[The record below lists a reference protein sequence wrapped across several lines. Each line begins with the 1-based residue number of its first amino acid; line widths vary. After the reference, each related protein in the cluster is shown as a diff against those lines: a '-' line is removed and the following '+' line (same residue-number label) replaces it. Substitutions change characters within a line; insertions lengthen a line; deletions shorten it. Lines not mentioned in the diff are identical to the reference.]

1 MPEGK
6 GPGRGGGAGGCSR
19 GKWKLR
25 KGGSRSAI
33 PALFTITEEEEGE
46 KRRGASRRR
55 KKASYSQYQ
64 SEDGTVSSA
73 TRPGSSGS
81 GQTYTPTLTPTPTP
95 TLTPSR
101 ATTSNS
107 PSTNA
112 TTKTDS
118 LLFNKIDERQRLARE
133 RREEREKQNAVKEA
147 QWQARE
153 ERAKQHY
160 EKHLEERRKRL
171 EEQRIKE
178 EKRRAAVEE
187 KRRLKLEEDKIRHE
201 AVMRRTLERSQRT
214 RQKPNRW
221 SWGGALHTNTPST
234 PAGGVRMISAIRFVE
249 SAFLYPLD
257 LAGLEH
263 MQSAFSL
270 YRRYGMTSQYADRR
284 SVSTMNL
291 SRHADPIITKRL
303 SSSSATLLH
312 SPDRGLRRLPL
323 TPWESNVVN
332 RLQQPTHSY
341 LARSRSA
348 MSLSGEQTAMPV
360 CPRSVSCHPMG
371 SISFKALQAQPLPHC
386 HSQERNLSRETA
398 SSSSATPRRRTT
410 GTTQRKDRDNVRK
423 SWSNLSLPLAPI
435 LTLPPKHA
443 CSPGKKNS
451 KVTAPSPGRPPQK
464 TAGRPPTPK
473 LLKSPG
479 AEDPGNLRPVRI
491 TSESPNPPTP
501 TTAQEDEEEQVLSPP
516 QPRPQPLGQNKT
528 LNEQTPAPPTA
539 TSESVSSPPAHKPSA
554 GTTDPEEA
562 SRILAE
568 KRRLAREQRER
579 EEEERGY
586 RRSKQGMLAKEEMAR
601 RKAEERA
608 KREEEAQRQA
618 EERRRKEEEEK
629 KAEEERLQK
638 EREEAE
644 RLQKQKE
651 EEESRQRE
659 EAERLRQEREKHF
672 QKEEAERLERKKRL
686 EEIMKRTR
694 RSDTADKK
702 VIPNR
707 NGDNGA
713 SPAPS
718 AANVSPTHNSN
729 SNSRQPEPSPNPRT
743 AALSHSDEREN
754 GEFEEVIVL
763 PSHSRLSPPE
773 GEEEQHQQQE
783 EERVPVVAFREN
795 GLLKPLSGMEDIS
808 AQQGPGQQAPSHF
821 HRWCFSLS
829 SFTAPQSSSLYTV
842 DKVTENVSRSD
853 WSSYIPKS
861 DNVDTS
867 TSRRCYRTDWL

>member
-1 MPEGK
+1 MPESR
-6 GPGRGGGAGGCSR
+6 GREQGGGGGGCSR

-33 PALFTITEEEEGE
+33 PALFTINEEEEGQ
-46 KRRGASRRR
+46 KRRDARRR
-55 KKASYSQYQ
+55 KKKASYSQYK
-64 SEDGTVSSA
+64 SEDGDGRASSA
-73 TRPGSSGS
+73 TRPSSSGS

-95 TLTPSR
+95 TPTPSR
-101 ATTSNS
+101 TTTSNS
-107 PSTNA
+107 PSNNA
-112 TTKTDS
+112 ATKTDS

-133 RREEREKQNAVKEA
+133 RRGEREKQNALKEA

-153 ERAKQHY
+153 ERARQHY
-160 EKHLEERRKRL
+160 EKQLEERRRKL

-178 EKRRAAVEE
+178 DKRRAAVEE
-187 KRRLKLEEDKIRHE
+187 KRRQKLEEDKARHE
-201 AVMRRTLERSQRT
+201 AVMRRTMERSQRV

-234 PAGGVRMISAIRFVE
+234 PA
-249 SAFLYPLD
+249 D
-257 LAGLEH
+257 
-263 MQSAFSL
+263 
-270 YRRYGMTSQYADRR
+270 ADRR

-291 SRHADPIITKRL
+291 SKHTDPVITKRL
-303 SSSSATLLH
+303 SYSSATLLH

-348 MSLSGEQTAMPV
+348 MSLSGEQA
-360 CPRSVSCHPMG
+360 VSCHPMG
-371 SISFKALQAQPLPHC
+371 SMSFKALQAQPLPHC
-386 HSQERNLSRETA
+386 RSQDRSLSRGTV
-398 SSSSATPRRRTT
+398 SSCATTPRRRTT
-410 GTTQRKDRDNVRK
+410 GTTQQKDRDNVRK

-435 LTLPPKHA
+435 LTLPPSKRST
-443 CSPGKKNS
+443 SPGKKNS

-464 TAGRPPTPK
+464 SAGRPPTPK

-479 AEDPGNLRPVRI
+479 AEDPGNLRPFRV
-491 TSESPNPPTP
+491 TPESPQPTRAP
-501 TTAQEDEEEQVLSPP
+501 GEEEEEEQVLSPP
-516 QPRPQPLGQNKT
+516 QPRPQPLGQNKSSSE
-528 LNEQTPAPPTA
+528 LAPPA
-539 TSESVSSPPAHKPSA
+539 ADNESMSSPPAYKPSA

-568 KRRLAREQRER
+568 NRRLAREQRER
-579 EEEERGY
+579 EEEERKQQEEQ
-586 RRSKQGMLAKEEMAR
+586 RRLAQEEMAR

-618 EERRRKEEEEK
+618 EEMRRKEEEER

-644 RLQKQKE
+644 RLQKQRE

-694 RSDTADKK
+694 RSDTAEKK
-702 VIPNR
+702 VVPNR
-707 NGDNGA
+707 NGDNA
-713 SPAPS
+713 VTPAAPS
-718 AANVSPTHNSN
+718 PSTVTASPTHNSN
-729 SNSRQPEPSPNPRT
+729 GRQADPNT
-743 AALSHSDEREN
+743 TALSHPDQREN

-773 GEEEQHQQQE
+773 GEEQQQQQQE
-783 EERVPVVAFREN
+783 EEERVSVLAFREN
-795 GLLKPLSGMEDIS
+795 GLLKPLSGIEDIS
-808 AQQGPGQQAPSHF
+808 AQQGPDVA
-821 HRWCFSLS
+821 
-829 SFTAPQSSSLYTV
+829 
-842 DKVTENVSRSD
+842 
-853 WSSYIPKS
+853 
-861 DNVDTS
+861 
-867 TSRRCYRTDWL
+867 

>member
-1 MPEGK
+1 MNQNP
-6 GPGRGGGAGGCSR
+6 
-19 GKWKLR
+19 
-25 KGGSRSAI
+25 
-33 PALFTITEEEEGE
+33 
-46 KRRGASRRR
+46 
-55 KKASYSQYQ
+55 ASYSQYK

-73 TRPGSSGS
+73 TRPSSAGS

-95 TLTPSR
+95 TPSR
-101 ATTSNS
+101 TTTSNS
-107 PSTNA
+107 PSNNA
-112 TTKTDS
+112 ATKTDS

-133 RREEREKQNAVKEA
+133 RREEREKQNAFKEA

-153 ERAKQHY
+153 ERAKQYY
-160 EKHLEERRKRL
+160 EKHLEERRRRL

-187 KRRLKLEEDKIRHE
+187 KRRMKLEEDKVRHE
-201 AVMRRTLERSQRT
+201 AVIRRTLERNQKS

-234 PAGGVRMISAIRFVE
+234 PAGFVE

-291 SRHADPIITKRL
+291 SRHADPVITKRL

-312 SPDRGLRRLPL
+312 SPDRGLQMRTASTPVISKALSKPRLHQGKTTQHKNTGLRRLPL

-371 SISFKALQAQPLPHC
+371 SVSFKALQAQPLPHC
-386 HSQERNLSRETA
+386 RSQERSLSRETA
-398 SSSSATPRRRTT
+398 SSSSTTPRRRTT

-435 LTLPPKHA
+435 LTLPPKKRSS
-443 CSPGKKNS
+443 SPGKKNS

-479 AEDPGNLRPVRI
+479 AEDPGNLRPVRTTPENPHPS
-491 TSESPNPPTP
+491 TSTR
-501 TTAQEDEEEQVLSPP
+501 AQEDEEEQVLSPP
-516 QPRPQPLGQNKT
+516 QPRPQPLGQNKAA
-528 LNEQTPAPPTA
+528 NEQTPAAPTA
-539 TSESVSSPPAHKPSA
+539 ASENVSSPPAHKPSA

-562 SRILAE
+562 SRILTE

-579 EEEERGY
+579 EEEER
-586 RRSKQGMLAKEEMAR
+586 RLQEEQGRLAKEEMAR

-618 EERRRKEEEEK
+618 EERRSKEEEEK
-629 KAEEERLQK
+629 KKVEEERLQK

-707 NGDNGA
+707 NGDNAA

-718 AANVSPTHNSN
+718 AMTVSPTHNSN
-729 SNSRQPEPSPNPRT
+729 GNSRQPEPNPNPSA
-743 AALSHSDEREN
+743 AALSHPDEREN

-773 GEEEQHQQQE
+773 GEEEHHQQQE

-795 GLLKPLSGMEDIS
+795 GLLKPLSGIEDIS
-808 AQQGPGQQAPSHF
+808 AQQGPDVA
-821 HRWCFSLS
+821 
-829 SFTAPQSSSLYTV
+829 
-842 DKVTENVSRSD
+842 
-853 WSSYIPKS
+853 
-861 DNVDTS
+861 
-867 TSRRCYRTDWL
+867 

>member
-1 MPEGK
+1 MPDSK
-6 GPGRGGGAGGCSR
+6 GRGQGGGGGECSR
-19 GKWKLR
+19 GKRRLR

-33 PALFTITEEEEGE
+33 PALFTITEEEEGQ
-46 KRRGASRRR
+46 RRRDACRR
-55 KKASYSQYQ
+55 KKRASYSQYK
-64 SEDGTVSSA
+64 SEDGGASSA
-73 TRPGSSGS
+73 ARPGSSGS

-95 TLTPSR
+95 TPTR
-101 ATTSNS
+101 TTTSNS
-107 PSTNA
+107 PSNNA
-112 TTKTDS
+112 ATKTDS

-133 RREEREKQNAVKEA
+133 RREEREKQNAVKEV
-147 QWQARE
+147 QWQERQ
-153 ERAKQHY
+153 ERARQHY
-160 EKHLEERRKRL
+160 EKHLEERKRRL

-178 EKRRAAVEE
+178 DKRRAAVEE
-187 KRRLKLEEDKIRHE
+187 KRRQKLEDDKARHE
-201 AVMRRTLERSQRT
+201 AVIRRTLERSQGA

-234 PAGGVRMISAIRFVE
+234 PAGFVE

-291 SRHADPIITKRL
+291 SKHTDPVITKRL

-312 SPDRGLRRLPL
+312 SPDRGLQTRTASSPVISKAQSKPRLHLGKTTHHKNTGLRRLPL

-348 MSLSGEQTAMPV
+348 MSLSGEQT
-360 CPRSVSCHPMG
+360 VSCHPMG
-371 SISFKALQAQPLPHC
+371 SMSFKALQAQPLPHC
-386 HSQERNLSRETA
+386 RSQERSLSRETA
-398 SSSSATPRRRTT
+398 SSSSTVARRRTT
-410 GTTQRKDRDNVRK
+410 GTKPQKNRDYVRK

-435 LTLPPKHA
+435 LTLPSSK
-443 CSPGKKNS
+443 SSSSLGKKTS
-451 KVTAPSPGRPPQK
+451 KVTTPSPGRPPQK

-479 AEDPGNLRPVRI
+479 AEDPGNLRPLKI
-491 TSESPNPPTP
+491 TPESPHSSTP
-501 TTAQEDEEEQVLSPP
+501 TASQGEEEEQVLSPL

-528 LNEQTPAPPTA
+528 STEETPATPTA
-539 TSESVSSPPAHKPSA
+539 VSEGVSSPSAHKPSA

-568 KRRLAREQRER
+568 NRRLAREQRER
-579 EEEERGY
+579 EEEER
-586 RRSKQGMLAKEEMAR
+586 RQQEERARLAKEEMAR

-618 EERRRKEEEEK
+618 EERRRKEEEER
-629 KAEEERLQK
+629 KAEEEK

-651 EEESRQRE
+651 EEESRQKE

-702 VIPNR
+702 VNPNR
-707 NGDNGA
+707 NGDNAVAPA
-713 SPAPS
+713 SPGPS
-718 AANVSPTHNSN
+718 AVTVSPTHHSN
-729 SNSRQPEPSPNPRT
+729 GRQLDPNPNPST
-743 AALSHSDEREN
+743 AALSHPDQSEN

-763 PSHSRLSPPE
+763 PSDSRLSPPE
-773 GEEEQHQQQE
+773 GQEQQHQQQQQQEEEEEE

-795 GLLKPLSGMEDIS
+795 GLLKPLSGVEDIS
-808 AQQGPGQQAPSHF
+808 AQQGPDVA
-821 HRWCFSLS
+821 
-829 SFTAPQSSSLYTV
+829 
-842 DKVTENVSRSD
+842 
-853 WSSYIPKS
+853 
-861 DNVDTS
+861 
-867 TSRRCYRTDWL
+867 

>member
-1 MPEGK
+1 MRRLPVSSPTCPWEAARSVSGSIQQVPRVPAADPSQLTSGEMADQDGSDASPPE
-6 GPGRGGGAGGCSR
+6 SQ
-19 GKWKLR
+19 
-25 KGGSRSAI
+25 
-33 PALFTITEEEEGE
+33 
-46 KRRGASRRR
+46 
-55 KKASYSQYQ
+55 ASYSQYK
-64 SEDGTVSSA
+64 SEDGRASSA
-73 TRPGSSGS
+73 THPSSSGS
-81 GQTYTPTLTPTPTP
+81 GQTYTPILTPTPTP
-95 TLTPSR
+95 TRT
-101 ATTSNS
+101 TTSNS
-107 PSTNA
+107 PSNNA
-112 TTKTDS
+112 ATKTDS
-118 LLFNKIDERQRLARE
+118 LLFNKIDEKQRLARE
-133 RREEREKQNAVKEA
+133 RRGEREKQNAVKEA

-153 ERAKQHY
+153 ERARQHY
-160 EKHLEERRKRL
+160 EKHLEERRRRL

-178 EKRRAAVEE
+178 DKRRAAVEE
-187 KRRLKLEEDKIRHE
+187 KRRQKLEEDKARHE
-201 AVMRRTLERSQRT
+201 AVIRRTLERSQRT

-221 SWGGALHTNTPST
+221 SWGGAPHTNTPST
-234 PAGGVRMISAIRFVE
+234 PAGFVE

-291 SRHADPIITKRL
+291 SKHTDPVITKRL
-303 SSSSATLLH
+303 SYSSATLLH
-312 SPDRGLRRLPL
+312 SPDRGLQMRTASSPVINKAQSKPRLHQGKTIQHKNTGLRRLPL

-371 SISFKALQAQPLPHC
+371 SMSFKALQAQPLPHC
-386 HSQERNLSRETA
+386 RSHERSLSRETA
-398 SSSSATPRRRTT
+398 ASSSKTARRRTT
-410 GTTQRKDRDNVRK
+410 GTTPQKDCDHVRK

-435 LTLPPKHA
+435 LTLPPNKRSS
-443 CSPGKKNS
+443 SPGKKNS
-451 KVTAPSPGRPPQK
+451 RVTAPSPGRPNQK
-464 TAGRPPTPK
+464 SAGRPPTPK

-479 AEDPGNLRPVRI
+479 AEDPGNLRPFRI
-491 TSESPNPPTP
+491 TPESPQPTR
-501 TTAQEDEEEQVLSPP
+501 AQGEEEEEQVLSPP

-528 LNEQTPAPPTA
+528 SSEQTPPATPTA
-539 TSESVSSPPAHKPSA
+539 ASESVSSPPTYKPSA

-568 KRRLAREQRER
+568 NRRLAREQRER
-579 EEEERGY
+579 EEEER
-586 RRSKQGMLAKEEMAR
+586 RQQEEQARLAKEEMAR

-618 EERRRKEEEEK
+618 EERRRKEEEEREE
-629 KAEEERLQK
+629 EEERLQK

-644 RLQKQKE
+644 RQKE

-694 RSDTADKK
+694 RSDTAEKK
-702 VIPNR
+702 VVPNR
-707 NGDNGA
+707 NGDNA
-713 SPAPS
+713 VTAAPSPS
-718 AANVSPTHNSN
+718 AATVSLTHNSN
-729 SNSRQPEPSPNPRT
+729 GNARQPDPNPNPNT
-743 AALSHSDEREN
+743 SALSHPDQREN

-773 GEEEQHQQQE
+773 GQEQQQQQQQQE
-783 EERVPVVAFREN
+783 DERVSVIAFREN
-795 GLLKPLSGMEDIS
+795 GLLKPLSGIEDIS
-808 AQQGPGQQAPSHF
+808 AQQGPDVA
-821 HRWCFSLS
+821 
-829 SFTAPQSSSLYTV
+829 
-842 DKVTENVSRSD
+842 
-853 WSSYIPKS
+853 
-861 DNVDTS
+861 
-867 TSRRCYRTDWL
+867 

>member
-1 MPEGK
+1 MPESR
-6 GPGRGGGAGGCSR
+6 GREQGGGGGGCSR

-33 PALFTITEEEEGE
+33 PALFTINEEEEGQ
-46 KRRGASRRR
+46 KRRDARRR
-55 KKASYSQYQ
+55 KKKASYSQYK
-64 SEDGTVSSA
+64 SEDGDGRASSA
-73 TRPGSSGS
+73 TRPSSSGS

-95 TLTPSR
+95 TPTPSR
-101 ATTSNS
+101 TTTSNS
-107 PSTNA
+107 PSNNA
-112 TTKTDS
+112 ATKTDS

-133 RREEREKQNAVKEA
+133 RRGEREKQNALKEA

-153 ERAKQHY
+153 ERARQHY
-160 EKHLEERRKRL
+160 EKQLEERRRKL

-178 EKRRAAVEE
+178 DKRRAAVEE
-187 KRRLKLEEDKIRHE
+187 KRRQKLEEDKARHE
-201 AVMRRTLERSQRT
+201 AVMRRTMERSQRV

-234 PAGGVRMISAIRFVE
+234 PA
-249 SAFLYPLD
+249 D
-257 LAGLEH
+257 
-263 MQSAFSL
+263 
-270 YRRYGMTSQYADRR
+270 ADRR

-291 SRHADPIITKRL
+291 SKHTDPVITKRL
-303 SSSSATLLH
+303 SYSSATLLH
-312 SPDRGLRRLPL
+312 SPDRGLQMRTASSPVISKAQSKPRLHQGKTSQHKNTGLRRLPL

-348 MSLSGEQTAMPV
+348 MSLSGEQA
-360 CPRSVSCHPMG
+360 VSCHPMG
-371 SISFKALQAQPLPHC
+371 SMSFKALQAQPLPHC
-386 HSQERNLSRETA
+386 RSQDRSLSRGTV
-398 SSSSATPRRRTT
+398 SSCATTPRRRTT
-410 GTTQRKDRDNVRK
+410 GTTQQKDRDNVRK

-435 LTLPPKHA
+435 LTLPPSKRST
-443 CSPGKKNS
+443 SPGKKNS

-464 TAGRPPTPK
+464 SAGRPPTPK

-479 AEDPGNLRPVRI
+479 AEDPGNLRPFRV
-491 TSESPNPPTP
+491 TPESPQPTRAP
-501 TTAQEDEEEQVLSPP
+501 GEEEEEEQVLSPP
-516 QPRPQPLGQNKT
+516 QPRPQPLGQNKSSSE
-528 LNEQTPAPPTA
+528 LAPPA
-539 TSESVSSPPAHKPSA
+539 ADNESMSSPPAYKPSA

-568 KRRLAREQRER
+568 NRRLAREQRER
-579 EEEERGY
+579 EEEERKQQEEQ
-586 RRSKQGMLAKEEMAR
+586 RRLAQEEMAR

-618 EERRRKEEEEK
+618 EEMRRKEEEER

-644 RLQKQKE
+644 RLQKQRE

-694 RSDTADKK
+694 RSDTAEKK
-702 VIPNR
+702 VVPNR
-707 NGDNGA
+707 NGDNA
-713 SPAPS
+713 VTPAAPS
-718 AANVSPTHNSN
+718 PSTVTASPTHNSN
-729 SNSRQPEPSPNPRT
+729 GRQADPNT
-743 AALSHSDEREN
+743 TALSHPDQREN

-773 GEEEQHQQQE
+773 GEEQQQQQQE
-783 EERVPVVAFREN
+783 EEERVSVLAFREN
-795 GLLKPLSGMEDIS
+795 GLLKPLSGIEDIS
-808 AQQGPGQQAPSHF
+808 AQQGPDVA
-821 HRWCFSLS
+821 
-829 SFTAPQSSSLYTV
+829 
-842 DKVTENVSRSD
+842 
-853 WSSYIPKS
+853 
-861 DNVDTS
+861 
-867 TSRRCYRTDWL
+867 